1 MLIKFDNFD
10 LVCFFNGLIF
20 YAPVALLIRTRAGVS
35 DSTFFVLQAILSLAI
50 FLGEIPTGFIT
61 DKLGYKKSIIISQI
75 MMLVARVLLMFA
87 FLSESLLLFIIE
99 AIVEGFGN
107 CFSSGTNEAYL
118 YSVYGE
124 ENFTKE
130 IAHSSNFGT
139 AGFIISTIAYV
150 FIYKFWG
157 INGLLMA
164 TIFSGSGAVVFSF
177 FIIKENKIDV
187 APEKVE
193 VRRVL
198 SFFKEPQSLI
208 YLVLLSILS
217 VIWILINFFYV
228 EKLEM
233 IGISAEWMSAII
245 LVYSMNQMLAEP
257 IISWIQ
263 IFDVKKVFFI
273 ACSIAGILIISLGIV
288 NHIVISLLIMCIIP
302 LFVTL
307 AEYLLMEQE
316 NKMIDERGLE
326 QNRAASLSALNMGV
340 NIVEIVALFISS
352 IFSLNAIRWCFVMVG
367 VVLFTFNLIK
377 LYKIE

>member
-1 MLIKFDNFD
+1 MLIKFDIFD

-150 FIYKFWG
+150 FIYKFLRK
-157 INGLLMA
+157 N
-164 TIFSGSGAVVFSF
+164 
-177 FIIKENKIDV
+177 
-187 APEKVE
+187 
-193 VRRVL
+193 
-198 SFFKEPQSLI
+198 
-208 YLVLLSILS
+208 
-217 VIWILINFFYV
+217 
-228 EKLEM
+228 
-233 IGISAEWMSAII
+233 
-245 LVYSMNQMLAEP
+245 
-257 IISWIQ
+257 
-263 IFDVKKVFFI
+263 
-273 ACSIAGILIISLGIV
+273 
-288 NHIVISLLIMCIIP
+288 
-302 LFVTL
+302 
-307 AEYLLMEQE
+307 
-316 NKMIDERGLE
+316 
-326 QNRAASLSALNMGV
+326 
-340 NIVEIVALFISS
+340 
-352 IFSLNAIRWCFVMVG
+352 
-367 VVLFTFNLIK
+367 
-377 LYKIE
+377 